1 MTPSLRPGTPGE
13 ARLLSDLALR
23 SKAHWGYD
31 AAFLAACRDDL
42 TLGAGAAER
51 SVVAEADGRVAGFHL
66 LLAEDSEARVGRLEM
81 LFVDPAALG
90 GGVGRLLVQDAVSR
104 AAARGWRTLRLDADP
119 HAEAFYLRLGARR
132 VGEVPS
138 TAVPGRVLPLL
149 ELDVAAGSVALREQV
164 VEDVD
169 QPAP

>member
-13 ARLLSDLALR
+13 AALLSDLALR

-31 AAFLAACRDDL
+31 AAFLEACRDDL
-42 TLGAGAAER
+42 TLDAAMAGAA
-51 SVVAEADGRVAGFHL
+51 VVAEADGMLIGFHL
-66 LLAEDSEARVGRLEM
+66 LLPEDGEPDVGRLEM
-81 LFVDPAALG
+81 LFVDPKVMG
-90 GGVGRLLVQDAVSR
+90 HGIGRLLVWDAVSR
-104 AAARGWRTLRLDADP
+104 AAARGWRALRLEADP

-138 TAVPGRVLPLL
+138 AVVPGRVLPLL
-149 ELDVAAGSVALREQV
+149 ELDVPPPTTGQHV
-164 VEDVD
+164 VEDGD